1 MPYPGS
7 HALRYTKDQERD
19 GAAGLVSSI
28 PRRGVTMH
36 VGGAPHRRQEDYYL
50 SWAGS
55 RVNMKDSASA
65 HPCLVGILSVRT

>member
-36 VGGAPHRRQEDYYL
+36 IGGAPDRLREGYYL
-50 SWAGS
+50 GWAGS
-55 RVNMKDSASA
+55 RVNTKDSASA
-65 HPCLVGILSVRT
+65 HPCLVRILSVRT